1 MRRLLRHVLRLLP
14 AVLSLGLLAF
24 SLRSADFDRALAL
37 VAAHG
42 PLLPLLLVPQL
53 CAVLLEVA
61 GWWLSFARLGPR
73 PPYRR
78 LFAVRVVVEG
88 LSLGLPS
95 GTLVAESMLPWL
107 LKRRCSVPSEHG
119 IVATVARKSMVILS
133 HGLFLG
139 LATFV
144 AWPLVERASRRV
156 LGGVGLPALLLATA
170 LLLVGLS
177 VGLAATTA
185 LGGVADRLRR
195 LLDRH
200 GGRWLETWLER
211 NALRFRH
218 TDEVLQRFFRRPQ
231 GLLPSVLLH
240 LLAWVVRALETYWF
254 LRLLDAPVPLLA
266 AFVMEPALVLVR
278 ALAVPVPAGIGVQD
292 LGYLLCL
299 RAIGLPDAVTVGAA
313 FVLLKRGR
321 DLAWILAGFTL
332 LGIGRDRRAV
342 AARAA

>member
-1 MRRLLRHVLRLLP
+1 MRRPLRHVLRLLP

-37 VAAHG
+37 VGAHG
-42 PLLPLLLVPQL
+42 RLLPLLLLPQL
-53 CAVLLEVA
+53 AAVLLEVA

-73 PPYRR
+73 PPYLR
-78 LFAVRVVVEG
+78 LFTVRVIVDG
-88 LSLGLPS
+88 ISLGLPS
-95 GTLVAESMLPWL
+95 GALVAESMLPWL
-107 LKRRCSVPSEHG
+107 LKRRCAVPSEHG
-119 IVATVARKSMVILS
+119 IVATVARKAMVVLS

-139 LATFV
+139 LATLA

-156 LGGVGLPALLLATA
+156 LGGVGLGAILLATA
-170 LLLVGLS
+170 LTLVALS

-200 GGRWLETWLER
+200 GGRWIRTLLER
-211 NALRFRH
+211 NALRFRR
-218 TDEVLQRFFRRPQ
+218 TDEVLERFFRDPIC
-231 GLLPSVLLH
+231 LLPSVALH
-240 LLAWVVRALETYWF
+240 LVAWVVRSLETWWF
-254 LRLLDAPVPLLA
+254 LQLLDAPVPLLA

-321 DLAWILAGFTL
+321 DLAWILAGFAL
-332 LGIGRDRRAV
+332 LGGGRGRRSPSPL
-342 AARAA
+342 AA